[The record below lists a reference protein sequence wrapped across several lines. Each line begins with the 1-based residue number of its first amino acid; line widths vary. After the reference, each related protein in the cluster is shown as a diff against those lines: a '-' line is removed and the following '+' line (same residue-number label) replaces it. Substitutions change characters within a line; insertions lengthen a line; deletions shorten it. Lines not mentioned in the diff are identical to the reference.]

1 MSTPL
6 KYLDKA
12 LNSLRDLNLLPTD
25 GEEAPVIALL
35 NQITDL
41 DEEKVVAIAMTLN
54 QASLFNEVV
63 REQVSAMQLGER
75 YQEITKS
82 FNSIRED
89 AKGMVEQLEDGKVNT
104 WERVQNVWMKVS
116 RGDISARFE
125 KIKKVYL
132 DVADDSRDQIQREH
146 TILTAYQD
154 FRGALKESEVLALE
168 VLKTAEGILDSAK
181 ADLQTAMSVVTD
193 YTGDDA
199 AERARLELARDER
212 MRDVQYADQ
221 RYQICKDLSD
231 NLTVGYNTSEVVMA
245 RLIQTTN
252 AKERVYQQAI
262 SFFGTNE
269 TVLTALSASFT
280 GLHGLHEST
289 ETLNAMKE
297 GVSQSLE
304 DLADI
309 GGKVQEEAIKAG
321 YGPTIRADAVKR
333 LVDSVISFQE
343 HSRIIIE
350 EMRKLSTQNAKDIRD
365 VVEEG
370 KQRLIT
376 DTSQHT
382 TPDHGRD
389 KHGNEAPPRRS
400 HAGHGC
406 GRHTPASPTPG
417 RSGTGHGGT

>member
-1 MSTPL
+1 MHQPAPVALQSAIHNSEEYPMSTPL

-12 LNSLRDLNLLPTD
+12 LNSLRDLDLMPAD
-25 GEEAPVIALL
+25 SKEAPVIALL

-41 DEEKVVAIAMTLN
+41 DEDKVVAIAMTLN

-63 REQVSAMQLGER
+63 REQVSAMQIGER
-75 YQEITKS
+75 YEEIIKS

-89 AKGMVEQLEDGKVNT
+89 AKGMVEQLEDGKINS

-116 RGDISARFE
+116 RGDISGRFD
-125 KIKKVYL
+125 KIKNVYL
-132 DVADDSRDQIQREH
+132 DVAEDSKDQIQREH
-146 TILTAYQD
+146 LILTAYQD

-168 VLKTAEGILDSAK
+168 VLKIAEDKLDAAK
-181 ADLQTAMSVVTD
+181 AELQASMDVLGEFK
-193 YTGDDA
+193 GDDA
-199 AERARLELARDER
+199 ADRARLELTRDER
-212 MRDVQYADQ
+212 MRDVQTADK
-221 RYQICKDLSD
+221 RYQISKDLSD

-252 AKERVYQQAI
+252 AKERVYQQSV

-297 GVSQSLE
+297 GVSRSLE

-309 GGKVQEEAIKAG
+309 GGKVQEAAISAG

-333 LVDSVISFQE
+333 LVDSVVSYQE

-350 EMRKLSTQNAKDIRD
+350 EMRKLSTQNAEEIRD
-365 VVEEG
+365 AVEEG
-370 KQRLIT
+370 KQRLARLVEE
-376 DTSQHT
+376 
-382 TPDHGRD
+382 GR
-389 KHGNEAPPRRS
+389 AFPL
-400 HAGHGC
+400 
-406 GRHTPASPTPG
+406 TLPG
-417 RSGTGHGGT
+417 QS

>member
-1 MSTPL
+1 MNTPL

-12 LNSLRDLNLLPTD
+12 LNSLRDLNLMPAD
-25 GEEAPVIALL
+25 SEEAPVIALL

-41 DEEKVVAIAMTLN
+41 DEDKVVAIAMTLN

-63 REQVSAMQLGER
+63 REQVTAMQVAER
-75 YQEITKS
+75 YEEITNS
-82 FNSIRED
+82 FNSIRDD
-89 AKGMVEQLEDGKVNT
+89 ARGMVEQLEDGRVDT
-104 WERVQNVWMKVS
+104 WERVQNAWMKVS
-116 RGDISARFE
+116 RGDISGRFD

-132 DVADDSRDQIQREH
+132 EVAEDSRDQIQREH
-146 TILTAYQD
+146 LILTAYQD

-168 VLKTAEGILDSAK
+168 VLKTAREKLDTASAE
-181 ADLQTAMSVVTD
+181 LQAAMDSLAS
-193 YTGDDA
+193 YTGADA
-199 AERARLELARDER
+199 AERARLELTRDEH

-221 RYQICKDLSD
+221 RFQICKDLSD

-245 RLIQTTN
+245 RLVQTTN

-333 LVDSVISFQE
+333 LVDSVVSYQE

-350 EMRKLSTQNAKDIRD
+350 EMRKLSSKNADEIRD
-365 VVEEG
+365 AVEEG
-370 KQRLIT
+370 KQRLARLVEEGKALPLEPLAQ
-376 DTSQHT
+376 S
-382 TPDHGRD
+382 
-389 KHGNEAPPRRS
+389 
-400 HAGHGC
+400 
-406 GRHTPASPTPG
+406 
-417 RSGTGHGGT
+417 

>member
-12 LNSLRDLNLLPTD
+12 LNSLRDLDLMPAD
-25 GEEAPVIALL
+25 SKEAPVIALL

-41 DEEKVVAIAMTLN
+41 DEDKVVAIAMTLN

-63 REQVSAMQLGER
+63 REQVSAMQIGER
-75 YQEITKS
+75 YEDIIKS

-116 RGDISARFE
+116 RGDISGRFD

-132 DVADDSRDQIQREH
+132 EVAEDSKDQIQREH
-146 TILTAYQD
+146 LILTAYQD

-168 VLKTAEGILDSAK
+168 VLKIAQDKLDAAK
-181 ADLQTAMSVVTD
+181 AELQAAMDVLGE
-193 YTGDDA
+193 YKGEDA
-199 AERARLELARDER
+199 ADRARLELTRDER
-212 MRDVQYADQ
+212 MRDVQTADK
-221 RYQICKDLSD
+221 RYQISKDLSD

-252 AKERVYQQAI
+252 AKERVYQQSI

-280 GLHGLHEST
+280 GMFGLHEST

-297 GVSQSLE
+297 GVSRSLE

-309 GGKVQEEAIKAG
+309 GGKVHEAAIRAG

-333 LVDSVISFQE
+333 LVDSVVSYQE

-350 EMRKLSTQNAKDIRD
+350 EMRKLSTQNAEEIRD
-365 VVEEG
+365 AVEEG
-370 KQRLIT
+370 KQRLARLVEEGKAFPLT
-376 DTSQHT
+376 L
-382 TPDHGRD
+382 
-389 KHGNEAPPRRS
+389 
-400 HAGHGC
+400 
-406 GRHTPASPTPG
+406 PG
-417 RSGTGHGGT
+417 QS